1 MTSMRPDDI
10 NVAGLLL
17 AAGQSSR
24 VAGGFHKLLAE
35 FDGIPLVRRS
45 ASTLLESKLSRVVA
59 VTGHRGHEVEAAL
72 RGLPV
77 ITLNNPDFAKGLGTS
92 IASGFRHQGL
102 FDCDGVLIML
112 ADMPIIEAKHID
124 QLLLAFT
131 SSDGQ
136 VVVRGAH
143 GSMPGHPVIIPR
155 TLFGAMQTLGDEDGG
170 KMAIKRSGLDTRLV
184 DIGSAARCDVDTA
197 QAIVSAG
204 GLLRM

>member
-1 MTSMRPDDI
+1 MTSMRPDGI

-24 VAGGFHKLLAE
+24 VAGGFHKLLSE

-45 ASTLLESKLSRVVA
+45 ASTLLESKLSPVVA

-72 RGLPV
+72 RGLPI

-92 IASGFRHQGL
+92 IASGFRYQGL
-102 FDCDGVLIML
+102 SNCDGVLIML

-131 SSDGQ
+131 STDGQ
-136 VVVRGAH
+136 VVRGAD
-143 GSMPGHPVIIPR
+143 GIMPGHPVIIPR
-155 TLFGAMQTLGDEDGG
+155 ILFRAMQMLENEDGG

-184 DIGSAARCDVDTA
+184 DIGAAARCDVDTA